1 MTTTFDKTLRI
12 EQSHRART
20 ISVVIPTLNEINSIS
35 ATLDVVGRG
44 FFEVIV
50 ADGGSSDGTVEV
62 ARQWGA
68 RVITAER
75 GRGSQMHAGACAAR
89 GEIIWFLHADT
100 RPPRDAA
107 ARIAEA
113 FSNQD
118 VVAGNFE
125 IHFDGES
132 AAARFLSW
140 LYPQLRRIGLC
151 YGDSAIFVRRD
162 VYEHVGGFQSFPIF
176 EDLDLVRRLRKE
188 GRIVHLLASVTT
200 SSRRFEGRSFAFTF
214 TRWAALQTLYW
225 IGVHPRRLV
234 RLYAPIRAARLQPN
248 KHKGLS

>member
-1 MTTTFDKTLRI
+1 MDDTTDRKLGI

-50 ADGGSSDGTVEV
+50 ADGGSSDGTSEA
-62 ARQWGA
+62 ARAWGA
-68 RVITAER
+68 RVIAAER

-89 GEIIWFLHADT
+89 GDIIWFLHADT

-113 FSNQD
+113 FSNKD

-125 IHFDGES
+125 IHFDGDS

-162 VYEHVGGFQSFPIF
+162 VYERVGGFQSFPIF

-188 GRIVHLLASVTT
+188 GRIVHLPASVTT

-234 RLYAPIRAARLQPN
+234 RLYAPIRAARLKPN

>member
-1 MTTTFDKTLRI
+1 MRNTPDKTTGI
-12 EQSHRART
+12 EQSHHART
-20 ISVVIPTLNEINSIS
+20 ISVVIPTLNEINSIGE
-35 ATLDVVGRG
+35 TLGAVGRG
-44 FFEVIV
+44 LFEVIV
-50 ADGGSSDGTVEV
+50 ADGGSGDGTAEA

-89 GEIIWFLHADT
+89 GEIFWFLHADT

-107 ARIAEA
+107 TRIVEVFNNKNA
-113 FSNQD
+113 
-118 VVAGNFE
+118 VAGNFE

-162 VYEHVGGFQSFPIF
+162 VYERIGGFQSFPIF

-188 GRIVHLLASVTT
+188 GRIVHLPVSVTT

-214 TRWAALQTLYW
+214 ARWALLQTLYW
-225 IGVHPRRLV
+225 MGVHPRRLV
-234 RLYAPIRAARLQPN
+234 RLYAPIRAARLKPD

>member
-1 MTTTFDKTLRI
+1 MDDTTDRKLGI
-12 EQSHRART
+12 EQSHRAQI
-20 ISVVIPTLNEINSIS
+20 ISVVIPTLNEITSIG
-35 ATLDVVGRG
+35 ATLDAVGRG

-75 GRGSQMHAGACAAR
+75 GRGSQMHAGASAAR
-89 GEIIWFLHADT
+89 GDIIWFLHADT

-107 ARIAEA
+107 AQIIEA
-113 FSNQD
+113 FSNKD

-125 IHFDGES
+125 IRFDGES

-151 YGDSAIFVRRD
+151 YGDSAVFVRRD
-162 VYEHVGGFQSFPIF
+162 VYERIGGFQSFPIF

-188 GRIVHLLASVTT
+188 GRITHLPASVTT

-214 TRWAALQTLYW
+214 ARWATLQTLYW

-234 RLYAPIRAARLQPN
+234 RLYAPIRAARLKPD

>member
-1 MTTTFDKTLRI
+1 MSITSDKTLGVG
-12 EQSHRART
+12 QSHCART
-20 ISVVIPTLNEINSIS
+20 ISVVIPTLDEIDAIGE
-35 ATLDVVGRG
+35 TLDAVRCG

-50 ADGGSSDGTVEV
+50 ADGGSSDGT
-62 ARQWGA
+62 AGAAQAWGA

-89 GEIIWFLHADT
+89 GDIIWFLHADT
-100 RPPRDAA
+100 RPPRDSSAH
-107 ARIAEA
+107 IAEA
-113 FSNQD
+113 FSDKD

-125 IHFDGES
+125 IRFDGES

-162 VYEHVGGFQSFPIF
+162 VYERVGGFQAFPVF
-176 EDLDLVRRLRKE
+176 EDLDLIRRLHKE
-188 GRIVHLLASVTT
+188 GRIIHLSASVTT

-214 TRWAALQTLYW
+214 ARWATLQILYW
-225 IGVHPRRLV
+225 MGVHPRRLA
-234 RLYAPIRAARLQPN
+234 RLYAPIRVARLKPN
-248 KHKGLS
+248 RHKGLS